1 MLHPKQ
7 QLTMAIQTR
16 RFIEKQ
22 FKVSIS
28 FKGPECFISIVII
41 WIEYFTIIIYKLWKV
56 YICLTGRLVQL
67 SCSCQPHLPLLREHW
82 GRDYNRRITCYSETV
97 ILHRGSGNPI
107 TGNLPAARSSD
118 NSFPLE
124 SPRSEGRKTTPWG
137 PREEP
142 GDRMPFIIRGRP
154 LRGKYRDPDQTL
166 SGLCQTDIMRR
177 AVYHVQKSSWRGK
190 VEETC
195 RYLHFIPIWI
205 VSPARMRQELHR
217 TTEKRRSGRFRVC
230 CWPTCGH
237 MLCLAVALVL

>member
-1 MLHPKQ
+1 MLHPKRK
-7 QLTMAIQTR
+7 LTLATQTR
-16 RFIEKQ
+16 IF
-22 FKVSIS
+22 

-41 WIEYFTIIIYKLWKV
+41 WIEYFTIVICKLWKV
-56 YICLTGRLVQL
+56 NTCLTGRLVQL
-67 SCSCQPHLPLLREHW
+67 SCSCQPNLPLLREHW

-124 SPRSEGRKTTPWG
+124 SPRSEGRKTAPWG

-166 SGLCQTDIMRR
+166 YGLYQTEDRMRR
-177 AVYHVQKSSWRGK
+177 AVYPHVQKSSWQGK

-195 RYLHFIPIWI
+195 RYLHFLSIWMFLL
-205 VSPARMRQELHR
+205 PEWDKNC
-217 TTEKRRSGRFRVC
+217 TGRLRNVDQADSECVVGPHVATC
-230 CWPTCGH
+230 C
-237 MLCLAVALVL
+237 V